1 MSRIKCKCGNILH
14 DNGDNISY
22 KGRIIS
28 DKEYFPLLD
37 LADEIIERESDD
49 REKLSMEFRRNIGGY
64 IRLKDVFQCYEC
76 GRLAV
81 EGEFGEFFFFT
92 PENHNEINL
101 LDFELGE
108 RK

>member
-1 MSRIKCKCGNILH
+1 MSKIRCKCGNVLH
-14 DNGDNISY
+14 DNSDNISY

-49 REKLSMEFRRNIGGY
+49 KEKLCMEFRRNIGGY
-64 IRLKDVFQCYEC
+64 IRLRDVYQCYEC

-81 EGEFGEFFFFT
+81 EGESGEFLFFA
-92 PENHNEINL
+92 PENHNVTNL
-101 LDFELGE
+101 LDFETGQQ
-108 RK
+108 K

>member
-1 MSRIKCKCGNILH
+1 MH
-14 DNGDNISY
+14 DNTDNIGY

-37 LADEIIERESDD
+37 MADEIIERESDD

-64 IRLKDVFQCYEC
+64 IRFRNVYQCYEC

-81 EGEFGEFFFFT
+81 EGESGEFFFFT
-92 PENHNEINL
+92 PENHNITNL
-101 LDFELGE
+101 LNFEPVE

>member
-1 MSRIKCKCGNILH
+1 MSKIKCKCGNILH
-14 DNGDNISY
+14 DNSDNIGY

-28 DKEYFPLLD
+28 DKEFFPLLD

-49 REKLSMEFRRNIGGY
+49 RKKLSMEFRRNIGEY

-81 EGEFGEFFFFT
+81 EGESGEFFFFI
-92 PENHNEINL
+92 PENHNKTEL
-101 LDFELGE
+101 LNFETGK
-108 RK
+108 RF